1 MTQRHDFAFRS
12 HSLWRMRMSHFQQRI
27 RFYWQLVAGSTL
39 CGAFAG
45 IQLFMAPQS
54 MAPALQCLGA
64 RLLVQLGD
72 MTGQELQMN
81 VTLGGHVRQL
91 HARTVAT
98 APAFDEPFSQMLNCL
113 VWGALGGVLL
123 GLLAIILIRRN
134 MSTQGQE
141 TFGDR
146 ILGGT
151 TVVAPDALT
160 GRLAGRT
167 DDRSL
172 RIGPVPVPRGIET
185 RHFAF
190 LGTTGSGKTTVLR
203 QMLDRIEARG
213 EAALVYDTSGEFIAH
228 YYDPARGD
236 VILNPFDARCAF
248 WSPFDEISHPA
259 DADRIAR
266 QLVSETGSQDDDV
279 WLETSRILV
288 ANMLRSLWAEGNCS
302 LEALLEALQVK
313 SKEQLKQWLGHTS
326 SARTFAD
333 DADRATGSV
342 LFMLAKA
349 ANLIQFLRIDDGGAA
364 RFAFRDFIAGLDARP
379 GAKPWIFVPRKEDY
393 FEAAK
398 PLMACWLECA
408 ASAVLGLSPSPERR
422 IWFVLDEL
430 ADLPRVENL
439 ARLLPEGRKFG
450 AAIVLTFQALGQM
463 RNRYGAN
470 IAEAMLA
477 CCNTKLFLQTVDRE
491 TRQWASQTIGDC
503 EIEMRVA
510 TDTLTIGNE
519 VPRTTIATQRGFRA
533 AVLESELRLAP
544 HQGFLLL
551 PDGLPVARI
560 GLSADHIAAR
570 GPARQPAFVAGDPA
584 GTLWSRVSE
593 IARKAQ
599 PDSKQG
605 PV

>member
-1 MTQRHDFAFRS
+1 MSAEDFAPRA
-12 HSLWRMRMSHFQQRI
+12 HSLWRMRMAHLQQRFSFFWKLVLATTFGGAVI
-27 RFYWQLVAGSTL
+27 VAQLVLSAQSWTL
-39 CGAFAG
+39 AT
-45 IQLFMAPQS
+45 
-54 MAPALQCLGA
+54 QCLGA
-64 RLLVQLGD
+64 RLLVLLGS
-72 MTGQELQMN
+72 MSGQDLKMN
-81 VTLGGHVRQL
+81 IALAGHRATVL
-91 HARTVAT
+91 ARTVASD
-98 APAFDEPFSQMLNCL
+98 PLWVEHYDRLLNMLAL
-113 VWGALGGVLL
+113 GALLGFGGGLFVVWG
-123 GLLAIILIRRN
+123 IRRT
-134 MSTQGQE
+134 MAQQGRE
-141 TFGDR
+141 TLGDR
-146 ILGGT
+146 LLGGT
-151 TVVAPDALT
+151 ALVEEHELAALTIAQAGSDALT
-160 GRLAGRT
+160 
-167 DDRSL
+167 
-172 RIGPVPVPRGIET
+172 IGPVPIPRRIET

-203 QMLDRIEARG
+203 QMLDGIEARG

-228 YYDPARGD
+228 YYRPERGD
-236 VILNPFDARCAF
+236 VILNPFDARCAH
-248 WSPFDEISHPA
+248 WTPFDEISHPA

-288 ANMLRSLWAEGNCS
+288 ANMLRSLWAEGNRT

-313 SKEQLKQWLGHTS
+313 SKEQLKAWLGHTS

-349 ANLIQFLRIDDGGAA
+349 ANLIQFLRIEAEGVE
-364 RFAFRDFIAGLDARP
+364 RFAFRNFIAGLDNWS

-408 ASAVLGLSPSPERR
+408 ASAVLGLTPSPERR

-503 EIEMRVA
+503 EIEIRVA
-510 TDTLTIGNE
+510 TDTLSSGTDM
-519 VPRTTIATQRGFRA
+519 PRTTIATQRSFRA

-544 HQGFLLL
+544 HQGYLLL

-560 GLSADHIAAR
+560 GLTADHIARR
-570 GPARQPAFVAGDPA
+570 GDPRQPGYVAGDPQ

-593 IARKAQ
+593 IARNAM
-599 PDSKQG
+599 PDAKPG